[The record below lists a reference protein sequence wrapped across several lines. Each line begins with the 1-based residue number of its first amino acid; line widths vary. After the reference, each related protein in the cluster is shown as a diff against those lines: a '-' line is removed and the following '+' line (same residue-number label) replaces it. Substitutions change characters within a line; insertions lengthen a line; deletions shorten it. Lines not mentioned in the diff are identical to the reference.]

1 MNLAYI
7 AGVLLVR
14 TELKLSKHTE
24 SCLKLHY
31 SLHTLVVRTADLK
44 VSKHIEFIYNYLIV
58 LDY

>member
-24 SCLKLHY
+24 SRLKLHY
-31 SLHTLVVRTADLK
+31 SLRTLVV
-44 VSKHIEFIYNYLIV
+44 
-58 LDY
+58 